1 MAVSLVALTGIISC
15 GGDDGPEVVTEIQT
29 VIVEREVKGDTVVET
44 VIVEKVV
51 KGDTVIQ
58 TVIVEKEVKGDT
70 ITIIVTPTPLAALAT
85 AIPTKVDLP
94 QPKSSSGT
102 IVVIPRVVGPGPG
115 INRSQAPETMMYW
128 GVTEQLFRPDGDQL
142 VGPWLA
148 TSWSIAPDFSSAT
161 ITIRSGVQFHKGWGE
176 LTAEDFAWSANDANG
191 ALNLTS
197 IHGQAGDLASFL
209 GEVTAIDERTLL
221 LPFTRYDSRWDD
233 RLFNLAGDAFGV
245 FSKKAFDANGADW
258 MRENPIGTGPFEVVE
273 WLDAERVVLRAVESH
288 WDRVPLI
295 DTLRFINVPETAIKR
310 AMMETGEA
318 DLTIAMQ
325 LRDVAD
331 LVAGGF
337 KSVTTGTQWNNG
349 LKFAGNFWEVNNAKT
364 GAPLDHPTMLR
375 ENPWI
380 GNPFSPDDG
389 NNPPGMDDM
398 EQARLVRWALSMAI
412 DRELVAETL
421 FAGLVRPYY
430 IGMFSP
436 DDPDWDSK
444 WEVPYDPARA
454 GEFLDNA
461 GYPAG
466 DDGIRFTAQIYG
478 FAGNATYQDSAD
490 AVAGFWS
497 DIGVKTE
504 VLKVSYGLVRPAFVA
519 RSSSIPTIMTCV
531 SDLWLP
537 YDEPRGEE
545 ETSLTRGGFGCQMEL
560 PKVLETIRAL
570 ETEFDT
576 AKRIAINKELAD
588 YMHEWMVG
596 TGVTTGP
603 FLNVYNPNAIKE
615 WPLRPS
621 PQSPENS
628 YELLVPAR

>member
-1 MAVSLVALTGIISC
+1 MNPIKMRSLFMVIGLVALTAVIACSS
-15 GGDDGPEVVTEIQT
+15 DPETVVVTEIQT
-29 VIVEREVKGDTVVET
+29 VIVEKEVQGDT
-44 VIVEKVV
+44 IV
-51 KGDTVIQ
+51 Q

-70 ITIIVTPTPLAALAT
+70 IVQTVVVEVTPTPLAALAT
-85 AIPTKVDLP
+85 AIPAKINIP
-94 QPKSSSGT
+94 EPKSSTGT
-102 IVVIPRVVGPGPG
+102 LVVIPRTVGPGPG
-115 INRSQAPETMMYW
+115 LNRSQAPEAMMYW
-128 GVTEQLFRPDGDQL
+128 GVTEQLFRPDGDEL

-148 TSWSIAPDFSSAT
+148 TGWSIAPDFSSAT
-161 ITIRSGVQFHKGWGE
+161 VTIRSGVQFHGGWGE
-176 LTAEDFAWSANDANG
+176 LTAGDIAWSVNDANG
-191 ALNLTS
+191 TTTPLS
-197 IHGQAGDLASFL
+197 IHGQAGDFASFL
-209 GEVTAIDERTLL
+209 EEASAIDDQTLF
-221 LPFTRYDSRWDD
+221 LPFSRYDSRWDD
-233 RLFNLAGDAFGV
+233 RLFNLAGDSFAV
-245 FSKKAFDANGADW
+245 FSKKAYDEKGVDW

-273 WLDAERVVLRAVESH
+273 WLDAERVVLSAVASH
-288 WDRVPLI
+288 WDVVPLV
-295 DTLRFINVPETAIKR
+295 DTLRFIHVPESATKR

-318 DLTIAMQ
+318 DLAIAMQ

-337 KSVTTGTQWNNG
+337 KSVRTGTQWNNG
-349 LKFAGNFWEVNNAKT
+349 LKFSGNFWEATNAKT
-364 GAPLDHPTMLR
+364 GDPLEHPTMLR

-380 GNPFSPDDG
+380 GNPFNPDDG

-436 DDPDWDSK
+436 DDPNWESK
-444 WEVPYDPARA
+444 WEVPYDPAKAR
-454 GEFLDNA
+454 EYLDQA

-466 DDGIRFTAQIYG
+466 DDGVRFTAQVYG
-478 FAGNATYQDSAD
+478 FSGNATYQDSAD

-497 DIGVKTE
+497 EIGVRTE
-504 VLKVSYGLVRPAFVA
+504 VLKVSYGLVRPSFVA
-519 RSSSIPTIMTCV
+519 RSSSIPTVMTCV

-537 YDEPRGEE
+537 YDEPRAEE

-576 AKRIAINKELAD
+576 AKRIGINKELAD
-588 YMHEWMVG
+588 YMHKWMVG

-603 FLNVYNPNAIKE
+603 ILNVFNPNAIKE

-628 YELLVPAR
+628 YELIVPAR

>member
-1 MAVSLVALTGIISC
+1 MNPIRIRSIFLVIGLVALAAISAC
-15 GGDDGPEVVTEIQT
+15 SSDPETVVVTE
-29 VIVEREVKGDTVVET
+29 
-44 VIVEKVV
+44 
-51 KGDTVIQ
+51 IQ

-70 ITIIVTPTPLAALAT
+70 VVETVVVEKEVKGDTIVQTVVVEVTPTPLAALAT
-85 AIPTKVDLP
+85 ASPTKIKIP
-94 QPKSSSGT
+94 EPKSSTGT
-102 IVVIPRVVGPGPG
+102 LVVIPRVVGPGPG
-115 INRSQAPETMMYW
+115 LNRSQAPEAMMYW
-128 GVTEQLFRPDGDQL
+128 GVTEQLFRPDGDEL

-148 TSWSIAPDFSSAT
+148 TGWSIAPDYSSAT
-161 ITIRSGVQFHKGWGE
+161 VTIRSGVQFHDGWGE
-176 LTAEDFAWSANDANG
+176 LTAEDIAWSVNDANG
-191 ALNLTS
+191 TTTPLS
-197 IHGQAGDLASFL
+197 IHGQAGDFASFL
-209 GEVTAIDERTLL
+209 EEASAIDDQTLF
-221 LPFTRYDSRWDD
+221 LPFSRYDSRWDD
-233 RLFNLAGDAFGV
+233 RLFNLAGDSFAV
-245 FSKKAFDANGADW
+245 FSKKAYDEKGVDW

-273 WLDAERVVLRAVESH
+273 WLDAERVTLSAVDSH
-288 WDRVPLI
+288 WDVVPLV
-295 DTLRFINVPETAIKR
+295 DTLRFINVPESATKR

-318 DLTIAMQ
+318 DLAIAMQ

-349 LKFAGNFWEVNNAKT
+349 LKFSGNFWEATNAKT
-364 GAPLDHPTMLR
+364 GDPLEHPTMLR

-436 DDPDWDSK
+436 DDPNWESK
-444 WEVPYDPARA
+444 WEVPYDPAKAR
-454 GEFLDNA
+454 EYLDQA

-466 DDGIRFTAQIYG
+466 DDGVRFTAQVYG
-478 FAGNATYQDSAD
+478 FSGNATYQDSAD

-497 DIGVKTE
+497 EIGVQTE
-504 VLKVSYGLVRPAFVA
+504 VLKVSYGLVRPSFVA
-519 RSSSIPTIMTCV
+519 RSSSIPTVMTCV

-537 YDEPRGEE
+537 YDEPRAEE

-560 PKVLETIRAL
+560 PKVLETIQAL

-576 AKRIAINKELAD
+576 AKRIGINKELAD
-588 YMHEWMVG
+588 YMHKWMVG

-603 FLNVYNPNAIKE
+603 ILNVYNPNAIKE

-628 YELLVPAR
+628 YELIVPAR